1 MHKHLTAAC
10 VVVLLTGLAAASTAS
25 QASSALQLKQLSD
38 CRILPFAQIA
48 GVIGPLNKETA
59 QLMPKNLSFGKW
71 WNCEVTSRATFARL
85 NAFCHQPKQVAQV
98 LFKKYAR
105 GDLEGKGGLTWS
117 PVKGLGDKA
126 VIVHLTHD
134 VYTGG
139 GSTSYVVQRRNDIFF
154 IIGSIG
160 MKGMPQAQL
169 LRLTRLA
176 LRYNCE

>member
-1 MHKHLTAAC
+1 MRKHLTAAC
-10 VVVLLTGLAAASTAS
+10 VAVLLTGLTVASTAS
-25 QASSALQLKQLSD
+25 QASSALQPKQLSD

-48 GVIGPLNKETA
+48 GVIGPLNKKTA
-59 QLMPKNLSFGKW
+59 KLMPKSLSFGKW
-71 WNCEVTSRATFARL
+71 WNCEVASRATLAQL
-85 NAFCHQPKQVAQV
+85 NAYCQQPKQVAQV
-98 LFKKYAR
+98 LFKEYAR

-134 VYTGG
+134 IYTGG
-139 GSTSYVVQRRNDIFF
+139 ASTSYVVQRHNDIFF
-154 IIGSIG
+154 ITGSVG

-176 LRYNCE
+176 LRYNCQ